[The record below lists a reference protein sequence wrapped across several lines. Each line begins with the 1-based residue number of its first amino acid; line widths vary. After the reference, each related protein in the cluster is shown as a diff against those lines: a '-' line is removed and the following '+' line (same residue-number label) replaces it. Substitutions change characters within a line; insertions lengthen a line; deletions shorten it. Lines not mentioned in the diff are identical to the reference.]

1 MFKVQRSF
9 YNFTVLADFTALT
22 TYLGSTSQAG
32 DVILY
37 RFTTHAYGT
46 VNAANNAV
54 VLATS

>member
-1 MFKVQRSF
+1 MFQVQRSF

-37 RFTTHAYGT
+37 HFTTHAYGT